1 MEKQKIKRTEVL
13 AFHQIGSVHRN
24 RLCFHGR
31 LTRPDHLPVIL
42 LLTETRVETAINSG
56 KPDGSSTVLASRK
69 KNSTSKYEDPEHMNR
84 KSRYSQYTSK
94 YAS

>member
-1 MEKQKIKRTEVL
+1 MEKQKIKRIEVL
-13 AFHQIGSVHRN
+13 AFHQIGSV

-69 KNSTSKYEDPEHMNR
+69 KNSTSKYEDTEHMNR